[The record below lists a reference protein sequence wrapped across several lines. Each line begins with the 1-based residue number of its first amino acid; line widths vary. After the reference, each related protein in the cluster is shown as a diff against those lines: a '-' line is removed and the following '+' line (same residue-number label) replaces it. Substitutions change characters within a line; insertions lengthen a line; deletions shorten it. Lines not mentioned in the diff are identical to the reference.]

1 VTGPAT
7 TLRRLGSLLMLAFAA
22 GTIAAAPAQVLT
34 PHVDVQKIADG
45 VYAAIRKEPP
55 GLMFNANTVFIVND
69 DGVMVVDTNMT
80 PTSARE
86 TLAALRSV
94 TTRRVTT
101 VINTHWHEDH
111 MLGNQVFRDEFP
123 DVEFIAHSSV
133 VTDLPVAG
141 AAHRRQMLDL
151 GPRMITQFQ
160 LSLEQHKSLSGGFIT
175 EDERASYLSDIAA
188 VEQYTADAAL
198 TQVVMP
204 TRTLDER
211 LTLVRGNRTIDIR
224 HLGKG
229 HTSGDLVV
237 HLPKERIVVAGDLV
251 VWPSPVVGSSSH
263 PLEFGATLEK
273 LIALEPWAI
282 VPGHG
287 PVMRDTG
294 YPKQVVRLL
303 ASLTSQ
309 VGAAVSRGDTLEQ
322 TRKSVQLGE
331 FKKTFARDSQLVSYL
346 FDSYV
351 TSPGV
356 AAAYRAIA
364 ARAGG

>member
-1 VTGPAT
+1 MTGPST
-7 TLRRLGSLLMLAFAA
+7 TLGRFGLLLMLAFAA
-22 GTIAAAPAQVLT
+22 GTMAAAPAQVLT

-94 TTRRVTT
+94 TTRRVTA
-101 VINTHWHEDH
+101 VVNTHWHEDH

-123 DVEFIAHSSV
+123 GVEFIGHASV
-133 VTDLPVAG
+133 VSDLPVAG

-175 EDERASYLSDIAA
+175 EEERASYLSDIAA
-188 VEQYTADAAL
+188 VERYTADAAL
-198 TQVVMP
+198 TQIVMP
-204 TRTLDER
+204 TRTVDER

-251 VWPSPVVGSSSH
+251 VWPTPVVGSSSH

-273 LIALEPWAI
+273 LIALDPATI

-287 PVMRDTG
+287 PVMHDTD

-303 ASLTSQ
+303 SSLTTQ

-322 TRKSVQLGE
+322 TRRSVQLGE
-331 FKKTFARDSQLVSYL
+331 FKKAFARDSQLVGYL

-351 TSPGV
+351 ASPGV
-356 AAAYRAIA
+356 AAAYRAIV
-364 ARAGG
+364 ARAGR

>member
-1 VTGPAT
+1 VTGRPAS
-7 TLRRLGSLLMLAFAA
+7 LRRLGRLLAVAVAA
-22 GTIAAAPAQVLT
+22 GTIAATPAQVLT
-34 PHVDVQKIADG
+34 PHVDLQKIADG

-55 GLMFNANTVFIVND
+55 GLMFNANSVFIVND
-69 DGVMVVDTNMT
+69 DGVVVVDTNMT

-101 VINTHWHEDH
+101 VVNTHWHEDH

-123 DVEFIAHSSV
+123 GVEFIGHTSV
-133 VTDLPVAG
+133 VSDLPVAG
-141 AAHRRQMLDL
+141 AAQRRQMLDL
-151 GPRMITQFQ
+151 GPRMVTQFQ
-160 LSLEQHKSLSGGFIT
+160 LSLEQHKSLGGGLLT
-175 EDERASYLSDIAA
+175 DEERASYLSDIAA
-188 VEQYTADAAL
+188 AEQYAADAPL
-198 TQVVMP
+198 TQIVMP
-204 TRTLDER
+204 TRTVDER

-229 HTSGDLVV
+229 HTSGDLIV
-237 HLPKERIVVAGDLV
+237 HLPRERIVVAGDLV
-251 VWPSPVVGSSSH
+251 VWPTPVVGSSSH
-263 PLEFGATLEK
+263 PLEFGATIER
-273 LIALEPWAI
+273 LIALDPATI

-287 PVMRDTG
+287 PVMHDSE

-303 ASLTSQ
+303 SSLTTQ

-322 TRKSVQLGE
+322 TRRAVQLGE
-331 FKKTFARDSQLVSYL
+331 FRKVFARDSQLVGYL

-351 TSPGV
+351 ASPGV
-356 AAAYRAIA
+356 AAAYRAVL

>member
-1 VTGPAT
+1 MTGPAT
-7 TLRRLGSLLMLAFAA
+7 TLRRLDCLLVLAVAA

-69 DGVMVVDTNMT
+69 DGVMVVDTNVT

-94 TTRRVTT
+94 TRRSVTT
-101 VINTHWHEDH
+101 VVNTHWHEDH
-111 MLGNQVFRDEFP
+111 MLGNQVFRTEFP
-123 DVEFIAHSSV
+123 GVEFIGHSSV
-133 VTDLPVAG
+133 VSDLPVAG

-160 LSLEQHKSLSGGFIT
+160 LSLEQHKSLGGGFIT
-175 EDERASYLSDIAA
+175 EEERASYLSDIAA

-198 TQVVMP
+198 TQIVMP
-204 TRTLDER
+204 TRTVDER
-211 LTLVRGNRTIDIR
+211 LTLVRGSRTIDIR

-251 VWPSPVVGSSSH
+251 VWPSPVIGSSSH

-273 LIALEPWAI
+273 LIALDPATI

-287 PVMRDTG
+287 PVMHDTD

-303 ASLTSQ
+303 ASLTTQ

-322 TRKSVQLGE
+322 TRRSVQLGE
-331 FKKTFARDSQLVSYL
+331 FKKAFARDSQLVGYL

-351 TSPGV
+351 ASPGV
-356 AAAYRAIA
+356 AAAYRAIV